1 MAQVANP
8 ALVLQDLRRA
18 RHKRHREDVDWVE
31 TLYRV
36 YITTLTGAAL
46 VWVSVSKVS
55 DKAAQG
61 GGLGDIRDHGAA
73 VLGLV
78 VAFLVALGLR
88 SGSRGGPLSL
98 EAAEVRVV
106 LLAPIR
112 RDLALRAPALR
123 QVRSA
128 AFSGLCVGAVAG
140 NLAGSRLPGRFA
152 AWVAAGAGFGLLAAE
167 LAVGAA
173 LLACGLRLS
182 RPIGSALALAVL
194 GWSAADVV
202 TGSTTSPLTLLGRI
216 GLGPLPGDVSGG
228 SVAAAV
234 AVGVVLTAAV
244 LGAAA
249 ARLGHMSLEAAE
261 HRGRLAAQLRFALS
275 LQDLRAVILLRRR
288 LAAEEPRARPWIR
301 LGGTRLRV
309 TGVAPEKLVFVRSA
323 GPAKPGQAV
332 LRRSMRSLL
341 RWPVTRI
348 LRVFGL
354 GLVAAFAAGGAWNG
368 TTPLVLVAGIALFV
382 AALDALEPLAQ
393 EWDHPTR
400 RDSVPLLPARLA
412 YPSLVVPAVVL
423 TLVTGIGVAI
433 AIPVLH
439 LPAAPM
445 ALAVI
450 PAAAGAVA
458 GGTASLIL
466 EPVSAAELMSR
477 YPVPEAAG
485 PVLVMR
491 LGFAPG
497 LAIFGWLTL
506 LAGRASLHQK
516 VSPEAA
522 MFQSGITMVLLSVL
536 VVRALCSHF
545 ERKRAIPKP

>member
-55 DKAAQG
+55 DKAAQS

-244 LGAAA
+244 LGAADRA
-249 ARLGHMSLEAAE
+249 HGQVDDRLRDTLDLLPGP
-261 HRGRLAAQLRFALS
+261 HRVQLHLRGALQVIKEVIGFGDRLAHGQ
-275 LQDLRAVILLRRR
+275 RAVIRHQHRF
-288 LAAEEPRARPWIR
+288 P
-301 LGGTRLRV
+301 
-309 TGVAPEKLVFVRSA
+309 VA
-323 GPAKPGQAV
+323 
-332 LRRSMRSLL
+332 
-341 RWPVTRI
+341 
-348 LRVFGL
+348 
-354 GLVAAFAAGGAWNG
+354 
-368 TTPLVLVAGIALFV
+368 
-382 AALDALEPLAQ
+382 
-393 EWDHPTR
+393 
-400 RDSVPLLPARLA
+400 
-412 YPSLVVPAVVL
+412 
-423 TLVTGIGVAI
+423 
-433 AIPVLH
+433 
-439 LPAAPM
+439 
-445 ALAVI
+445 
-450 PAAAGAVA
+450 
-458 GGTASLIL
+458 
-466 EPVSAAELMSR
+466 
-477 YPVPEAAG
+477 
-485 PVLVMR
+485 
-491 LGFAPG
+491 
-497 LAIFGWLTL
+497 
-506 LAGRASLHQK
+506 
-516 VSPEAA
+516 
-522 MFQSGITMVLLSVL
+522 
-536 VVRALCSHF
+536 
-545 ERKRAIPKP
+545 